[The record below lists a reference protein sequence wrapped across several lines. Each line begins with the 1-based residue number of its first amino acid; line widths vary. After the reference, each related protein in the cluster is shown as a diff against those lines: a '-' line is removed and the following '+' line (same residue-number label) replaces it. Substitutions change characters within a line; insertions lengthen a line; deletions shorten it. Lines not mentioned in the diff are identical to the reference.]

1 MIEPY
6 YKDDYCELY
15 LGDSSKLLWDLPSK
29 FAHAVITDPPYLL
42 DGKTMNWDGGRDY
55 VKDIE
60 ENDFADSFDFML
72 LTILGAKLINPNMI
86 FFHNKAQTFDYLK
99 YAKDNKL
106 NWQLL
111 EWHKPDCIPIG
122 GLYLL
127 DTEYAAHLYKGI
139 KVKRKPMNTYWLH
152 GIVKSK
158 WAKLH
163 PTSKPER
170 IMIDIINQLTDP
182 GDIVIEP
189 FSGSGTTAACCKML
203 GRKCIAFEIKEKY
216 AEVSADRIR
225 STEANQIQNSLFEL
239 M

>member
-15 LGDSSKLLWDLPSK
+15 LGDSSKLLWDLPNK
-29 FAHAVITDPPYLL
+29 FARAIITDPPYLV
-42 DGKTMNWDGGRDY
+42 DGKLMNWDGGRDY
-55 VKDIE
+55 VKDIDD
-60 ENDFADSFDFML
+60 NGFADSFNFNVLEIMQ
-72 LTILGAKLINPNMI
+72 AKLEKPNMI
-86 FFHNKAQTFDYLK
+86 FFHNKAQTYDYIK
-99 YAKDNKL
+99 YAEGNKL

-127 DTEYAAHLYKGI
+127 DTEYAIHMYKDLS
-139 KVKRKPMNTYWLH
+139 VKRKPMNTYWLH
-152 GIVKSK
+152 NIVRGK

-170 IMIDIINQLTDP
+170 IMIDIINQLTEP

-225 STEANQIQNSLFEL
+225 STEANQVQNSLFDL
-239 M
+239 G